1 MGLGGIMDNYAIAD
15 QLSMLAR
22 LMDIHGENSFKAKS
36 YSIAAFTIEKLPQ
49 ELAGLPKE
57 KIASIKGIG
66 DSVGKKVVELLE
78 EGALQSLKEYISK
91 TPEGVLEML
100 NIKGL
105 GPKKINTLW
114 KELGVSTIEEL
125 KNLCIENKLAEKKGF
140 GEKTQEKILESIQF
154 QQLNEGKYLYA
165 QITDFAELFT
175 TKLKTTF
182 TEYEIAITGQYRRQL
197 EIIEMLEWVVTIPL
211 PGLKKF
217 LLKND
222 FSLVSENDDD
232 IIVSAEGTIQL
243 QFYTT
248 DKNSFQNKLF
258 ETSCSQEFFTA
269 WQSPAYK
276 KSNAVKTEE
285 DIFESAGLSYIPSYL
300 RESASILEK
309 AKRQVEFTNLI
320 QANEIK
326 GLIHAHSN
334 WSDGAYTIEQ
344 MADELIRLGFEYLV
358 ISDHSKAAY
367 YANGLT
373 EQRIKEQHL
382 YIDELNEKFAPFK
395 IYKSI
400 ECDIL
405 SDGKLDY
412 TDKVLSTFDLVIA
425 SIHSNLEMDEEKA
438 MLRLMGAITNPYV
451 TILGHMTGR
460 RLLKRKGYPVDHKT
474 IIDACAEQ
482 NVVIEINSSPQRLD
496 IEWRWVDYAL
506 EKNLLLSI
514 NPDAHSLD
522 EFQYIKYGALVG
534 QKGGLTKEKNLS
546 SFSKEAFESFLE
558 ENKKAKGII

>member
-1 MGLGGIMDNYAIAD
+1 MDNYAIAD

-78 EGALQSLKEYISK
+78 EGELQSLKEYISR
-91 TPEGVLEML
+91 TPEGVLEMM

-114 KELGVSTIEEL
+114 KELGVNTIEEL

-165 QITDFAELFT
+165 QVTDFAELFT

-534 QKGGLTKEKNLS
+534 QKGGLTKERNLS